1 MNYFCIFKF
10 SRDFSFVFFFEKKY
24 FTYLGTDESDGS
36 KSVAVAASL
45 SEPSG
50 ESVMPSSISRGTIHL
65 LRKHL

>member
-1 MNYFCIFKF
+1 MCLEIFLHF
-10 SRDFSFVFFFEKKY
+10 YEIFLLSFFFLRKKN

-50 ESVMPSSISRGTIHL
+50 ESVMPSSISSRDHSYI
-65 LRKHL
+65 K